1 MKRNIKKEHCT
12 AMLSRKEEKKW
23 RAETLMSRRVTEGT
37 KKKYTSRVKR
47 IMAEVGG
54 LDYKDLV
61 SYLRNKQVKA
71 STKRGDIAAVS
82 FWLDANGEGIK
93 KNKRI
98 STA

>member
-12 AMLSRKEEKKW
+12 AMLSRKEKKW
-23 RAETLMSRRVTEGT
+23 RAETLMSRVTEGT

-47 IMAEVGG
+47 IIAEVGG

-82 FWLDANGEGIK
+82 FWLDASGEGIRIK